1 VESTSPLIFT
11 PGAFEEVEKLLQQRT
26 KYLRI
31 SFPKELAS
39 LGEKKLVSHLKME
52 SFQNNDGE
60 LKTYF
65 DIDGLFGFIP
75 CSIVNPF
82 LLSLFICINTIEKPE
97 IIISVKLGEVYT
109 YFSRIGL
116 NMNTILTIN
125 YSLIMYVTLSKKN
138 QSTKEF

>member
-1 VESTSPLIFT
+1 MGANPFSWLLSLITFERKCVVRLDTNIQLVVESTSPLIFT
-11 PGAFEEVEKLLQQRT
+11 PGAFEEVENK
-26 KYLRI
+26 
-31 SFPKELAS
+31 
-39 LGEKKLVSHLKME
+39 
-52 SFQNNDGE
+52 NDGE

-82 LLSLFICINTIEKPE
+82 LLSLLICINTLEKPE
-97 IIISVKLGEVYT
+97 IITSVKLVEVYT
-109 YFSRIGL
+109 YFGRIGL

-125 YSLIMYVTLSKKN
+125 YSLIMYATLSKKN